1 MADTTKFKVLVSDKL
16 SNKGLDVLK
25 DFHVDVKTGLSED
38 ELVSIIGQYD
48 ALLVRSETKVTA
60 KILQVADKLKIIGRA
75 GVGVDN
81 IDVIAATKKGVI
93 VCNSPEGN
101 TIAAAE
107 QTFALLM
114 SMARNIPQAHASL
127 QKGEWKR
134 SQFTGVEL
142 AGKTLGVVGL
152 GKIGKRVVRYAQ
164 GVGME
169 ILGFDPYVS
178 DEQARQLG
186 IKLMTLDDVLQ
197 TADFLT
203 FHIPK
208 TKETQNLIDKKKI
221 NSMKDGVYI
230 VNCARGGIIVEA
242 DLRDALESGKVKAA
256 AVDVF
261 EVEPILDG
269 NPLIGAKNIIT
280 TPHLGASTAEAQENV
295 AIDVAQQVCS
305 VLNGGEASAA
315 VNIPSLR
322 RDLLDPVKGF
332 MGLAEKLGLF
342 MSQLIKDESIS
353 DVEISYIGEVA
364 DKEVAPL
371 NLAILKG
378 LLNYLEKGLV
388 NFVNAETVARERG
401 IKVKETKSTNGEDY
415 RNLIHLKVKTSKAS
429 YDIGGTVFE
438 DMGDVFVLINGLPVN
453 LKPIGLIL
461 VVPNEDKPGI
471 VGKIGTIL
479 GGSGVNIASM
489 QVGRV
494 KKAGSSIML
503 LNIDQSISED
513 VITTIEGLSEINGNV
528 RLVQL

>member
-1 MADTTKFKVLVSDKL
+1 MSYKVLVADKL
-16 SNKGLDVLK
+16 SNKGIEILQG
-25 DFHVDVKTGLSED
+25 FQVDVKTGLSED
-38 ELVSIIGQYD
+38 ELVAIIGDYD
-48 ALLVRSETKVTA
+48 AMLVRSETKVTA
-60 KILQVADKLKIIGRA
+60 KILQAAKKLQIIGRA

-81 IDVIAATKKGVI
+81 IDIPAATKKGVI

-127 QKGEWKR
+127 QKGEWNR
-134 SQFTGVEL
+134 SLFTGIEL
-142 AGKTLGVVGL
+142 AGKTLGVIGL
-152 GKIGKRVVRYAQ
+152 GKIGKRVIRYAQ
-164 GVGME
+164 GVGMD
-169 ILGFDPYVS
+169 ILGYDPYVS
-178 DEQARQLG
+178 EEQAQQLG
-186 IKLMTLDDVLQ
+186 IKLMGLDDVLSKS
-197 TADFLT
+197 DFIT

-208 TKETQNLIDKKKI
+208 TKETQHMIDKNKI
-221 NSMKDGVYI
+221 ASMKDGVYI

-242 DLRDALESGKVKAA
+242 DLRDALGSGKVKAA
-256 AVDVF
+256 AIDVF
-261 EVEPILDG
+261 EFEPIQEG

-295 AIDVAQQVCS
+295 AIDVAQQVVS

-322 RDLLDPVKGF
+322 RELLDPVKGF

-342 MSQLIKDESIS
+342 MSQMIKDESIS
-353 DVEISYIGEVA
+353 DVEIGYTGKVA

-378 LLNYLEKGLV
+378 LLDYLEKGQV

-401 IKVKETKSTNGEDY
+401 IKVKESKSAGADDY
-415 RNLIHLKVKTSKAS
+415 RSLIHLKVKTSKSS

-438 DMGDVFVLINGLPVN
+438 EIGDVVVLLNGLQIN
-453 LKPIGLIL
+453 LKPAGFIL

-471 VGKIGTIL
+471 IGKIGTIL
-479 GGSGVNIASM
+479 GEQGVNIASM

-494 KKAGSSIML
+494 KKAGSAIML
-503 LNIDQSISED
+503 VNVEREVDDRVISSIEA
-513 VITTIEGLSEINGNV
+513 LSEINGKV
-528 RLVQL
+528 RLVHL